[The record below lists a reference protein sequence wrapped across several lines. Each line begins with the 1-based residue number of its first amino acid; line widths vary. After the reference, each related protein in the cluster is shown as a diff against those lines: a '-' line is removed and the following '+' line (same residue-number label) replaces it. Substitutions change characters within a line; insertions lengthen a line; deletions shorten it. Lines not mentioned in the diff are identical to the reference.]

1 MPKWD
6 ITDNRCQLC
15 KNAVGTVAHRFTC
28 SSLVPSGGW
37 PKPPLTADKLLCKL
51 DTQRKLLL
59 MHRGLLCLRLPP
71 APSIQEGQFR
81 WLLPPDAD
89 HPDLDTAVRYCDG
102 SLLFGAWKAIRATGF
117 GIVVAAASGRL
128 LAYGF
133 GIPPS
138 WCATAAAAEAWALHI
153 VISMCPTPPNMRTD
167 CQALVTTAR
176 HGLASATRASR
187 PLARIWKMLGANAGC
202 DISCI
207 VSDGRL
213 VWMPAH
219 LSRKMV
225 GEVKLGN
232 GQRLSH
238 IDWRANRLV
247 DKLAK
252 LAAWAA
258 ADNTSCFEV
267 LKGGEA
273 AAAHA
278 AIVLGIVTHA
288 ANNHRTADRQPDG
301 SVKHTVLRDSVDKPK
316 HTATRHQAA
325 PREALDESSDS
336 PCGPQERQPS
346 SAGNAGSGRPVL
358 APPPVSKAAA
368 VTRHVAPWT
377 EVSGPTPLQ
386 THKREQRQHSL
397 RRAHEIGERLTP
409 SGSVRPVEAVQ
420 QRILARVRGAQLGPS
435 LAVASPWDMLD

>member
-1 MPKWD
+1 
-6 ITDNRCQLC
+6 
-15 KNAVGTVAHRFTC
+15 
-28 SSLVPSGGW
+28 
-37 PKPPLTADKLLCKL
+37 
-51 DTQRKLLL
+51 
-59 MHRGLLCLRLPP
+59 
-71 APSIQEGQFR
+71 
-81 WLLPPDAD
+81 
-89 HPDLDTAVRYCDG
+89 
-102 SLLFGAWKAIRATGF
+102 
-117 GIVVAAASGRL
+117 
-128 LAYGF
+128 
-133 GIPPS
+133 
-138 WCATAAAAEAWALHI
+138 
-153 VISMCPTPPNMRTD
+153 
-167 CQALVTTAR
+167 
-176 HGLASATRASR
+176 
-187 PLARIWKMLGANAGC
+187 MLGANAGC

-225 GEVKLGN
+225 GEIKLGN

-258 ADNTSCFEV
+258 ADTTSCFEV

-288 ANNHRTADRQPDG
+288 ANNHRTAERQPDG

-325 PREALDESSDS
+325 LRETLDEPSGS

-346 SAGNAGSGRPVL
+346 SAGSAGPGTPVL
-358 APPPVSKAAA
+358 APPPVSKVAA

-386 THKREQRQHSL
+386 AHRREQRQHSL
-397 RRAHEIGERLTP
+397 RRAHEIGDRLSP

-420 QRILARVRGAQLGPS
+420 QRILARLRGTGPS
-435 LAVASPWDMLD
+435 TAVAAMSGLARSACDTSSAWDAP